1 MSNPEW
7 WPKVEADIDRL
18 MDGFADKL
26 RNKLAV
32 DPGKILE
39 RKNPFLFRVRAG
51 DGPDDLARR
60 VIDAYLSSS
69 EETLFGNILEQIA
82 LSVCASA
89 KGGSKSSTEGI
100 DLEYSVGAQRTIIQV
115 KSGHH
120 LGNSSQKNKLV
131 DNFNS
136 ARKRLQGS
144 GDGRLDVRCIEGICY
159 GRRQVRN
166 HGTHV
171 ALIGGDFWL
180 DISGRESTYHRIM
193 HALGSHAGNGLTDA
207 KKVAMDRMLCYLN
220 KNGAM
225 LSDGGPMHR
234 AMPSHRSAS
243 RIDWEKLLE
252 LLF

>member
-7 WPKVEADIDRL
+7 WPKVDADIDRL
-18 MDGFADKL
+18 MDGFADRL
-26 RNKLAV
+26 RSKLAA
-32 DPGKILE
+32 DPGVILG

-51 DGPDDLARR
+51 NSPDDLARM

-69 EETLFGNILEQIA
+69 EETMFGNILEQIA

-115 KSGHH
+115 KSGPHW
-120 LGNSSQKNKLV
+120 GNSSQRKKLV

-144 GDGRLDVRCIEGICY
+144 GGGRLDVRCIEGICY
-159 GRRQVRN
+159 GRRPIKN

-171 ALIGGDFWL
+171 ALTGRDFWL

-193 HALGSHAGNGLTDA
+193 HALGRHAGNGLTDV
-207 KKVAMDRMLCYLN
+207 KKVAMDRMLCYLD

-225 LSDGGPMHR
+225 LRDGGPMHR

-243 RIDWEKLLE
+243 RVDWGKLLE